1 MGERCV
7 RSISSPMAY
16 DVRACEFSRKGL
28 SMTGVTGADALRF
41 ADRPVVLFDFDGTI
55 ADTSRAILRTARKAL
70 ERRGYDVDALGDLT
84 SLIGPPL
91 FDGFMNLCG
100 VDLDEAVAIT
110 NEYRALFNVEVRP
123 EDYPPL
129 PGIPELLCA
138 LSERGTRIAVATSR
152 LESMALDMI
161 GALDLPPFEAIVGR
175 LEPGRDT
182 KADCIREALRQL
194 DVDPGSAVMV
204 GDRKHDT
211 QGAHACGVPC
221 IAVYTGTAKPGEHEQ
236 AGADTICHGI
246 PELAAALGVSLA

>member
-1 MGERCV
+1 
-7 RSISSPMAY
+7 MAEAI
-16 DVRACEFSRKGL
+16 D
-28 SMTGVTGADALRF
+28 ADALHLV
-41 ADRPVVLFDFDGTI
+41 DRPVVLFDFDGTI
-55 ADTSRAILRTARKAL
+55 ADTSRAIVRTARKAL

-100 VDLDEAVAIT
+100 VDLDEAIAIT

-129 PGIPELLCA
+129 PGIPELLRA

-161 GALDLPPFEAIVGR
+161 GALDLPPFETIVGR

-204 GDRKHDT
+204 GDRLSDLEAGRAAGCRTVWLVKT
-211 QGAHACGVPC
+211 GYGAEVVRTADLTGINVATDLAD
-221 IAVYTGTAKPGEHEQ
+221 AVRRTFAGEE
-236 AGADTICHGI
+236 
-246 PELAAALGVSLA
+246 